1 MSAWL
6 GLAGFGTR
14 RTVFYSK
21 QEPTTESHGH
31 LYDAVIGPFKTC
43 NGALFMRNHGR
54 NNPHC
59 QTVEDAERLSLTVKE
74 TT

>member
-1 MSAWL
+1 MIWL

-14 RTVFYSK
+14 REIFNCE

-31 LYDAVIGPFKTC
+31 LYDAVIGPFKTLS
-43 NGALFMRNHGR
+43 GARFMRYHGW

-59 QTVEDAERLSLTVKE
+59 QTVADAERISSTIKESLP
-74 TT
+74 